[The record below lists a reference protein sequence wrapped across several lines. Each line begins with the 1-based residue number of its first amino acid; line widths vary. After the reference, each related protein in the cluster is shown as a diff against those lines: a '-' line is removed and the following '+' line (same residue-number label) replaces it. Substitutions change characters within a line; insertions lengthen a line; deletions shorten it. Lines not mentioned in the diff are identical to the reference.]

1 MITILKNQDALKDKT
16 IPDRGSGQIQPCTM
30 SNWTGAVLLMLNL
43 LVFLFQGLQ

>member
-1 MITILKNQDALKDKT
+1 MLRNQDALKDKT
-16 IPDRGSGQIQPCTM
+16 FPYVDSGQVQPCTM